1 MVIGVGEVNWVEPA
15 AIIRGVQLELPALTN
30 PFLLVLVLL
39 LVLLLLG
46 AKEMLEIVEIV
57 QILIIIFIFAAE
69 DAPQRVR

>member
-15 AIIRGVQLELPALTN
+15 AIIRGVQLELPALTS
-30 PFLLVLVLL
+30 PFLLVLV
-39 LVLLLLG
+39 LLLG